1 MKTRPKNLSYTAIF
15 LLFVSIGMPLQI
27 MFLYGNT
34 PSEFV
39 PIAAKLA
46 PLNWAIML
54 MSPLVAWL
62 VYRASP
68 FVVAAVPMLT
78 YLVLANNWFVAELGT
93 DFSPFL
99 TGMASGAFLLGMAPL
114 FTNSV
119 RDLILHP
126 ERRWWFTPARR
137 KAQLPVIIGNAGH
150 QFVAQTYDISES
162 GAFIQLWQ
170 IQPREPR
177 SQLTSFEPG
186 KIFSIFLDLKSTKR
200 IQCRAEVVRHSR
212 GKGSYPDGIGVRFVD
227 MEDSERRAISE
238 YARAAQGNSPSMAA

>member
-1 MKTRPKNLSYTAIF
+1 MKTRPKTLLYTAIF
-15 LLFVSIGMPLQI
+15 LLVVTIGMPLQI
-27 MFLYGNT
+27 MVLYSHG

-68 FVVAAVPMLT
+68 FVLAAVPMLT
-78 YLVLANNWFVAELGT
+78 YLVMVNNWFVAELGT
-93 DFSPFL
+93 DFSPFV

-114 FTNSV
+114 FTESV
-119 RDLILHP
+119 RELILHP

-137 KAQLPVIIGNAGH
+137 KAQLPVIIGNGGH
-150 QFVAQTYDISES
+150 QFVAQTFDISES

-177 SQLTSFEPG
+177 SQLTSFAPG
-186 KIFSIFLDLKSTKR
+186 KIFSIFLDLKSSKR

-212 GKGSYPDGIGVRFVD
+212 SKGGYPDGIGVRFVD
-227 MEDSERRAISE
+227 MEEPERRAIAE
-238 YARAAQGNSPSMAA
+238 FAQRSQVHVGPMAM